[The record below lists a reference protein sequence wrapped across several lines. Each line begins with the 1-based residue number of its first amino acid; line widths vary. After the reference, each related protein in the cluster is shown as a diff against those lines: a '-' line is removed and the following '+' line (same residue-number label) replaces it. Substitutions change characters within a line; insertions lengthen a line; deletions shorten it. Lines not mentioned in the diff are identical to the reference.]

1 MAYRFP
7 AVTKSG
13 TGTWDLGRGDSG
25 TWRLGDAGTRGLG
38 TWGRGD
44 TFSKY
49 RISEMGQH
57 RQES

>member
-1 MAYRFP
+1 M
-7 AVTKSG
+7 G
-13 TGTWDLGRGDSG
+13 LGTWGLEDVGTRGRGDVE
-25 TWRLGDAGTRGLG
+25 TRGRVNAG
-38 TWGRGD
+38 MWGRGD